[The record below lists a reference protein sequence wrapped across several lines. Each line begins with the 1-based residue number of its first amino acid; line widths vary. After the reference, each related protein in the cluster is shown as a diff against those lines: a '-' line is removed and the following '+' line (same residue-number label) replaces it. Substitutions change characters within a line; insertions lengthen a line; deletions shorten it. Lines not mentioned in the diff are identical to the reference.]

1 MAIARLLV
9 IALVTC
15 GAMFSPFTP
24 TRGRRTHVAAR
35 PTVAMALPLAAAPR
49 AAAAQEG
56 QDEDIPGAIV
66 IVIVLGAVIG
76 VAELAVSRFKR
87 RE

>member
-9 IALVTC
+9 IALVTYS
-15 GAMFSPFTP
+15 AIFPSFTA
-24 TRGRRTHVAAR
+24 TRGRRLHVAAR
-35 PTVAMALPLAAAPR
+35 PPVAMALPLAAAPR
-49 AAAAQEG
+49 EAAADEG
-56 QDEDIPGAIV
+56 QDEGVPGAIV